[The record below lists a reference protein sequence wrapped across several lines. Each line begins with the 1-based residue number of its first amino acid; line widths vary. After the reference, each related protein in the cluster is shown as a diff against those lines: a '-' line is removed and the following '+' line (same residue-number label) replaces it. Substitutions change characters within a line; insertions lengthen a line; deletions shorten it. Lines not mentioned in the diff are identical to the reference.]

1 MPKFAKMA
9 NSRNFYVAKNSCFTV
24 YTVFQLQIAENVS
37 SMCSTP
43 DGKYV
48 IFGYGDGL
56 SAIDTETQEV
66 RALWEQ
72 ENLLVTDM
80 VSYQFDDNIY
90 VICTIDDLGN
100 LHI

>member
-1 MPKFAKMA
+1 
-9 NSRNFYVAKNSCFTV
+9 
-24 YTVFQLQIAENVS
+24 
-37 SMCSTP
+37 MCSTP

-48 IFGYGDGL
+48 VFGYGNGL

-66 RALWEQ
+66 RAVWEQ

-90 VICTIDDLGN
+90 VICTIDDLGITDP
-100 LHI
+100 LKGFSIPPPHVSFLKQLFFPLERPLSIFPL